1 MTEHI
6 IDAKG
11 KTLGRVASAAAL
23 LLRGKNDP
31 AFRPHIAPVVKVTV
45 INASELKIPA
55 TKLSGKIYRRHTHYP
70 GGEKFETLSELI
82 TKKSVAEAIRRAVR
96 GMLPPNRLRA
106 IMIKR
111 LVVKA

>member
-11 KTLGRVASAAAL
+11 KTIGRVASAVAL

-31 AFRPHIAPVVKVTV
+31 AFRPHLAPVVKVTV

-55 TKLSGKIYRRHTHYP
+55 TKLDGKIYRRHTHYP
-70 GGEKFETLSELI
+70 GGEKFETLSELL
-82 TKKSVAEAIRRAVR
+82 TKKGADAAIRRAVR
-96 GMLPPNRLRA
+96 GMLPPNRLRP